1 MAFVKNREQFLSKS
15 GTLHQMVIFSTFDS
29 DRKYAI
35 RIGSWI
41 FLGEHGTFYYKFELY
56 VKK

>member
-15 GTLHQMVIFSTFDS
+15 GTLYQMVIFSTFDS

-35 RIGSWI
+35 RKLD
-41 FLGEHGTFYYKFELY
+41 FLGEYGIFYYRFEKY

>member
-1 MAFVKNREQFLSKS
+1 MCSRTCEEVERSK
-15 GTLHQMVIFSTFDS
+15 LNKEMVIFSIFDS

-41 FLGEHGTFYYKFELY
+41 FLGEYGTFYYRFELY